1 MSNSKTSHLAPSD
14 TAVQA
19 RVAPVRLLYA
29 GVRPSRRWLPFLV
42 LAVAGLPACAGGQS
56 APLAASG
63 TVAASD
69 LRIDVDRLHRD
80 LTLLAHDSME
90 GRRVGTEGNA
100 RARAFLVERLAEIG
114 VEPLGPGGAGG
125 GAVAGTSGYGA
136 AFAAVIGQDNAP
148 VQGVNLV
155 GRISGTAGDGP
166 VIVLGAHYDHLGV
179 RDGEIFNG
187 ADDNASGTSGVLALA
202 EHLAANRPR
211 HTVVVALF
219 DGEEGGLRG
228 ARAFV
233 GSPPVPLE
241 RVALMVNLDMVG
253 RNDAGELYA
262 VGTFHR
268 PALIPLVQGA
278 AAGAP
283 VTLLMGH
290 DRPDLPPGDDWTMA
304 SDHGPFHQA
313 GVPFLYFGVEDHEDY
328 HKPTDEIAG
337 IQPEFHAAAVETVL
351 RVLEAADRALA
362 ERPEGWR

>member
-1 MSNSKTSHLAPSD
+1 MNPPRRTPLHSLP
-14 TAVQA
+14 
-19 RVAPVRLLYA
+19 LA
-29 GVRPSRRWLPFLV
+29 GVLAASLLLP
-42 LAVAGLPACAGGQS
+42 GCAGGQS
-56 APLAASG
+56 GAATADRGSPTATAG
-63 TVAASD
+63 S

-80 LTLLAHDSME
+80 LTVLAHDSLE

-100 RARAFLVERLAEIG
+100 RARAFLLQRLAEIG
-114 VEPLGPGGAGG
+114 VEPVGPGAAGG
-125 GAVAGTSGYGA
+125 AAVAGTGGYGVE
-136 AFAAVIGQDNAP
+136 FAAVIGPDNAA

-155 GRISGTAGDGP
+155 GRIPGTTEGGP

-179 RDGEIFNG
+179 REGEIFNG

-202 EHLAANRPR
+202 EQLVANRPR

-241 RVALMVNLDMVG
+241 EVALMVNLDMVG

-268 PALIPLVQGA
+268 PSLVPLVEA
-278 AAGAP
+278 VAAGAP

-290 DRPDLPPGDDWTMA
+290 DRPDLPQGQDWTNA

-313 GVPFLYFGVEDHEDY
+313 GVPFLYFGVEDHPDY
-328 HKPTDEIAG
+328 HQPTDEIPG

-351 RVLEAADRALA
+351 RVLEAADRALV
-362 ERPEGWR
+362 ERPGGWR